1 MKVTL
6 YILGGFLLCLSFT
19 TSVSAKQP
27 LFGDDGEFLVQAC
40 QEAIDIY
47 SSREEKQLLASV
59 RTSMSEAMRAGYC
72 IGVLQQYI
80 KQNSTCSYSRY
91 RKSNWYTLAQSI
103 ADISFGVNAWE
114 NTTTATKL
122 LERVYCDG

>member
-1 MKVTL
+1 MTYKK
-6 YILGGFLLCLSFT
+6 IIIICAFISLS
-19 TSVSAKQP
+19 VVMPVKAKQA

-40 QEAIDIY
+40 QEAVSVY
-47 SSREEKQLLASV
+47 KSRDEQRQLSSV